1 MSESD
6 KVGEVLPDWMKKAY
20 ARTPESIEQKRH
32 EDECLCVA
40 RLMWRG
46 NESEYLKLVEKA
58 RGKDVADKL
67 KWEAMDLVKEHRK

>member
-1 MSESD
+1 MTDTNSEAHRHAC
-6 KVGEVLPDWMKKAY
+6 EV
-20 ARTPESIEQKRH
+20 RH
-32 EDECLCVA
+32 IA

-46 NESEYLKLVEKA
+46 MEAKQLELIAKS